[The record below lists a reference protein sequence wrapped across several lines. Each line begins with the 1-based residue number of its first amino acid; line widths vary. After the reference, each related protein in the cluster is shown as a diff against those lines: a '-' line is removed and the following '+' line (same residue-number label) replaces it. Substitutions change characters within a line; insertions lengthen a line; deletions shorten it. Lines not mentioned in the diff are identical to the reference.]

1 MELETGHYTAMRRTI
16 PRSFPQGLL
25 QDFQQIKPRHSTKI
39 RKGKWPEDCGC
50 GCRPRPAAWMHR
62 RSEDSKRAFGTH
74 TTGVTLISPTSSC
87 PVSYTSERS
96 LRLKP
101 RTNLMKIPWT
111 QCVVRRLVSD
121 RTADAQRSQA
131 KGSRVKPSET
141 KLSRMKPS
149 EAEPS

>member
-16 PRSFPQGLL
+16 PRSFPHGLL

-50 GCRPRPAAWMHR
+50 GFEESVWYTYYR
-62 RSEDSKRAFGTH
+62 RHTH
-74 TTGVTLISPTSSC
+74 QSDFLVSVSC
-87 PVSYTSERS
+87 V
-96 LRLKP
+96 
-101 RTNLMKIPWT
+101 PWT

-131 KGSRVKPSET
+131 KGSRVEPSET